1 MQALLKNLAKRKEE
15 LARRKKP
22 EPKTEETVKPVVR
35 SPYSL
40 SAISQQLHVQKLTAM
55 VKQQVAPCWSI
66 PGGVKDAH
74 AIKVAVQIRL
84 NTDGTLRGAPRV
96 VDAAR
101 MKSDQSFRVIAES
114 AVRALLNPRCRPL
127 KLPYDQYEIWKDI
140 TFNFDPGE
148 ALGQ

>member
-1 MQALLKNLAKRKEE
+1 MRALLKNLAKRKEE
-15 LARRKKP
+15 LARQIKP
-22 EPKTEETVKPVVR
+22 APKTKAIFKPT
-35 SPYSL
+35 SPKPYAL
-40 SAISQQLHVQKLTAM
+40 SAISQQLQVQRLAAM
-55 VKQQVAPCWSI
+55 VKQQLAPCWSI

-74 AIKVAVQIRL
+74 TIEVGVRIRL

-96 VDAAR
+96 VDSAR
-101 MKSDQSFRVIAES
+101 IQSDRSFRVIAES

-148 ALGQ
+148 ALGP

>member
-1 MQALLKNLAKRKEE
+1 MQALLKDLAKRKQE
-15 LARRKKP
+15 LERQQKAAPDAKAANTPVAP
-22 EPKTEETVKPVVR
+22 ERYT
-35 SPYSL
+35 L
-40 SAISQQLHVQKLTAM
+40 SAVSQQMQANKLTAM
-55 VKQQVAPCWSI
+55 VKEQVAPCWAI

-74 AIKVAVQIRL
+74 KISVAVQIRL

-96 VDAAR
+96 VDSAR
-101 MKSDQSFRVIAES
+101 MQSDRSFRVVAES

-127 KLPYDQYEIWKDI
+127 KLPYDQYGIWKDI

>member
-1 MQALLKNLAKRKEE
+1 MQPLLKNLAKRKAE
-15 LARRKKP
+15 LAQQKKP
-22 EPKTEETVKPVVR
+22 EPKTKLAVR
-35 SPYSL
+35 QAPRQPSAL
-40 SAISQQLHVQKLTAM
+40 SAISQQIQVRKLTAM

-66 PGGVKDAH
+66 PGGVKDAR
-74 AIKVAVQIRL
+74 AIKVGVQIRL

-96 VDAAR
+96 VDASR
-101 MKSDQSFRVIAES
+101 MQSDRSFRVIAES

>member
-1 MQALLKNLAKRKEE
+1 MQALLKNLAKLKEE
-15 LARRKKP
+15 LARQKKP
-22 EPKTEETVKPVVR
+22 TPKTKLAVKQATQR
-35 SPYSL
+35 SNAL
-40 SAISQQLHVQKLTAM
+40 SAISQQLQIQKLTAM

-74 AIKVAVQIRL
+74 AIKVGVQIRL

-101 MKSDQSFRVIAES
+101 MQSDQSFRVIAES

>member
-1 MQALLKNLAKRKEE
+1 MQALLKDLAKRKEE
-15 LARRKKP
+15 LAQQQKPAPKP
-22 EPKTEETVKPVVR
+22 EATVKPIAPK
-35 SPYSL
+35 PYAL
-40 SAISQQLHVQKLTAM
+40 SVISQQLQAQMLTAM
-55 VKQQVAPCWSI
+55 VKEQVAPCWSI
-66 PGGVKDAH
+66 PGGVKDVH
-74 AIKVAVQIRL
+74 AIKVGVQIRL

-96 VDAAR
+96 VDNSR
-101 MKSDQSFRVIAES
+101 MKTDRTFRVIAES

>member
-15 LARRKKP
+15 LAQQQKA
-22 EPKTEETVKPVVR
+22 EPKPDATVKLPAR
-35 SPYSL
+35 KSFAL
-40 SAISQQLHVQKLTAM
+40 SAISQKLQAQKLTGM
-55 VKQQVAPCWSI
+55 VKEQVAPCWSI
-66 PGGVKDAH
+66 PGGVENVH
-74 AIKVAVQIRL
+74 EITVGVQIRL

-96 VDAAR
+96 VDSAR
-101 MKSDQSFRVIAES
+101 MRTDRSFRVIAES

>member
-15 LARRKKP
+15 LARQN
-22 EPKTEETVKPVVR
+22 EPAPTSKAVVKPAPPR
-35 SPYSL
+35 PYAL
-40 SAISQQLHVQKLTAM
+40 SAISQQLQVQKLTAM

-74 AIKVAVQIRL
+74 AITVGVQIRL
-84 NTDGTLRGAPRV
+84 NTDGTLRGVPRV
-96 VDAAR
+96 VDSAR
-101 MKSDQSFRVIAES
+101 MESDRSFRVIAES